1 MPDTDAREPRKI
13 PNELRSVRETA
24 AKDLASKIPGLQV
37 EFDEITGGPKH
48 LLASGRFLSDA
59 VADLDE
65 AAGLEP
71 FAEIV
76 GRYVDANEAL
86 FGHDSTELRSG
97 RARVSRY
104 DVAAHNGMRTVVWQ
118 QELDG
123 IPFFQVQLR
132 ANLTRR
138 GELVAMGGNF
148 LSDPERAVGLDP
160 QQRAQRIAAPP
171 VPAERAIQFAA
182 AEIDADV
189 EETAVK
195 ASGETEGA
203 ERRRDY
209 QAPGLSDTRA
219 GLAWVATGPETA
231 RLAWDVTLMGIDLG
245 EMYRV
250 LVDAETGEVLVRQ
263 GLTNYISNATYR
275 VFAKNTN
282 LQPL

>member
-97 RARVSRY
+97 RAWFNFQLDRFQRRQHQFRRQHPVAGDRCAWHLHPYGHQPGQRLY
-104 DVAAHNGMRTVVWQ
+104 DH
-118 QELDG
+118 
-123 IPFFQVQLR
+123 
-132 ANLTRR
+132 
-138 GELVAMGGNF
+138 
-148 LSDPERAVGLDP
+148 
-160 QQRAQRIAAPP
+160 
-171 VPAERAIQFAA
+171 
-182 AEIDADV
+182 
-189 EETAVK
+189 
-195 ASGETEGA
+195 
-203 ERRRDY
+203 
-209 QAPGLSDTRA
+209 
-219 GLAWVATGPETA
+219 
-231 RLAWDVTLMGIDLG
+231 
-245 EMYRV
+245 
-250 LVDAETGEVLVRQ
+250 
-263 GLTNYISNATYR
+263 
-275 VFAKNTN
+275 
-282 LQPL
+282 